1 MDDPKTPPLSE
12 ADNVDVVGVREG
24 GGIDLV
30 ISCSGPLDDTN
41 ETVDLLALKVRNYA
55 QLATNPALFKH
66 FEAKE
71 GPVRIFVS
79 CKHPVS
85 PRAKHT
91 LDSLRDEIAPR
102 SVDLLLVKDMGNT

>member
-1 MDDPKTPPLSE
+1 MSNPQTQPLTD

-30 ISCSGPLDDTN
+30 IACSGSLDDSN
-41 ETVDLLALKVRNYA
+41 ETIDLLALKVRNYA
-55 QLATNPALFKH
+55 RLATNPALFTR

-79 CKHPVS
+79 CEHPVS
-85 PRAKHT
+85 SRAKQT
-91 LDSLRDEIAPR
+91 LGTLRDEIAPR
-102 SVDLLLVKDMGNT
+102 GVDLLLVKDMGDA